1 MQSARRLTPGQN
13 PGVRSEPQVDL
24 HAHTVF
30 SDGLFTPEQLVV
42 EARRRG
48 LSAVGV
54 ADHDA
59 VGGIERAMVAGRQLG
74 VEVVPAVE
82 LSCSVAGVDLHMLG
96 YYIDFQDAELGA
108 FVKDIRVHRAERGRL
123 MVEKLQELGLK
134 VTMEQVRSLAKDAAI
149 GRPHVAQAMVD
160 AGAVPN
166 VDEAFKR
173 FIGYEGPAYVPKKK
187 LSPQEGVEF
196 IKQYGGVAVVAHPG
210 TYGNDD
216 AVYQAIAA
224 GVDGI
229 EVWHPDH
236 NANNVARY
244 IEVAQKNHL
253 LTTGGSDC
261 HGGRKN
267 GRVYLGEVRVPY
279 EHLAA
284 VKTLA
289 QERRKES
296 RGHGTKESSR
306 P

>member
-1 MQSARRLTPGQN
+1 M
-13 PGVRSEPQVDL
+13 VDL
-24 HAHTVF
+24 HAHTMF

-42 EARRRG
+42 EAQRRG
-48 LSAVGV
+48 LAAVGV
-54 ADHDA
+54 TDHDA
-59 VGGIERAMVAGRQLG
+59 VGGIERALVAGRQVG
-74 VEVVPAVE
+74 IEVVPGVE
-82 LSCSVAGVDLHMLG
+82 LSCSVAGIDLHMLG

-108 FVKDIRVHRAERGRL
+108 FVKHIRTYRAERGRL

-134 VTMEQVRSLAKDAAI
+134 VTMEQVKSLAKDAAI

-173 FIGYEGPAYVPKKK
+173 YIGYEGPAYVPKKK
-187 LSPQEGVEF
+187 LSPKEGVDF
-196 IKQYGGVAVVAHPG
+196 IKAYGGVSVVAHPA

-224 GVDGI
+224 GVDGV

-236 NANNVARY
+236 NANSVAKY
-244 IEVAQKNHL
+244 LEIAQKNHL

-261 HGGRKN
+261 HGGRKK
-267 GRVYLGEVRVPY
+267 GRIFLGDVRVPY

-284 VKTLA
+284 VKKVA
-289 QERRKES
+289 QERREGSRDQGIKES
-296 RGHGTKESSR
+296 RGG
-306 P
+306 